1 MTQIYSSWVPDPIR
15 QECDRVCRQGT
26 PYSTR
31 QREVANRLT
40 TDSRMRDFYESTRLN
55 WSRARNA
62 DCAWRL
68 WFEIALSAIG
78 IDEAGQREATERQR
92 QNVSRLSQVLGEVR
106 ALLSEIE
113 QEQEHAP
120 VSLPLEFT
128 DILHLIDAAATRGDI
143 VDPYDRAL
151 YEENARPRLDDI
163 FRFNSSPACF
173 LPSVSHVMAALESF
187 AADLNG
193 QMADRKTIPWTGTLS
208 ADWLTSQK
216 EGGEIRTYV
225 RTVDRKMWE
234 LRWEYVDARGA
245 ECWRL
250 PDTLLA
256 LQGKVAL
263 GLPDLEGFVD
273 RVRKGRIKPE
283 DL

>member
-1 MTQIYSSWVPDPIR
+1 
-15 QECDRVCRQGT
+15 
-26 PYSTR
+26 
-31 QREVANRLT
+31 
-40 TDSRMRDFYESTRLN
+40 MRDFYSSTRLS
-55 WSRARNA
+55 WSRGRNA
-62 DCAWRL
+62 PSAWRL
-68 WFEIALSAIG
+68 WFQIALSAVG
-78 IDEAGQREATERQR
+78 IDETGQREAIERQR
-92 QNVSRLSQVLGEVR
+92 QNLSRLTQVLGETS

-120 VSLPLEFT
+120 VSMPLEFT
-128 DILHLIDAAATRGDI
+128 DILYLIDAAATRGTSSTRTT
-143 VDPYDRAL
+143 VRS
-151 YEENARPRLDDI
+151 EENARPRLDDI
-163 FRFNSSPACF
+163 FCFNSSPACF
-173 LPSVSHVMAALESF
+173 LPSVSHVMAALERV

-216 EGGEIRTYV
+216 EGGEIRTYL

-256 LQGKVAL
+256 LQSKVAL

>member
-1 MTQIYSSWVPDPIR
+1 MTQIYSSWVPEPIR

-26 PYSTR
+26 PYSTGE
-31 QREVANRLT
+31 REAANRLT
-40 TDSRMRDFYESTRLN
+40 TDPRMRDFYESTRLY
-55 WSRARNA
+55 WSRGRNA

-68 WFEIALSAIG
+68 WFEIALSAVG

-92 QNVSRLSQVLGEVR
+92 QNVSRLSQVLGEAR

-120 VSLPLEFT
+120 VSMPLEFA
-128 DILHLIDAAATRGDI
+128 DILHLIDAAAMRGDI
-143 VDPYDRAL
+143 VDPYDRAR
-151 YEENARPRLDDI
+151 YVENVRPRLNEV
-163 FRFNSSPACF
+163 FRINSSPACF

-187 AADLNG
+187 ATDLNG

-234 LRWEYVDARGA
+234 VRWEYVDTRGT

-256 LQGKVAL
+256 LQSKVAL